1 MPTNTETHFLN
12 YQKISTHLVLDVKRL
27 SKRGYQKQIRKTGAV
42 IVIAATP
49 CKAHG
54 NTIRIRAGL

>member
-1 MPTNTETHFLN
+1 MPTNTENHFLN

-27 SKRGYQKQIRKTGAV
+27 SKKEYHKQIRKTGAV
-42 IVIAATP
+42 IVMAATP
-49 CKAHG
+49 FKAQG